1 MSKFDEK
8 AALDKKFLD
17 HSGFRSNSDLLAA
30 GTKYLGPFYA

>member
-17 HSGFRSNSDLLAA
+17 HSGFPSNSYLLAA
-30 GTKYLGPFYA
+30 GTKDLGPFYV